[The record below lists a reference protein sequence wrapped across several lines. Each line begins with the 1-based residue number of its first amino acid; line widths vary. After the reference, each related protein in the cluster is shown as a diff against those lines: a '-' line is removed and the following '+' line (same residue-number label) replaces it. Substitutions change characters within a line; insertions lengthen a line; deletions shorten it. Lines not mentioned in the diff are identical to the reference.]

1 MIKNRFSPIEKL
13 KIMGSASEFTMG
25 PEIDVL
31 IWNVFKCKKKGWQ
44 EDFISLCRDK
54 DLILL
59 QEAIANS
66 PLDTH
71 FKKSTKYQWIMARS
85 FRDLRTNLETGIK
98 TGSTV
103 AAQTKMIMAS
113 LHSEPFS
120 KTKKMLLSTIYPLSG
135 RQDSLLVINAH
146 IINFVSFIKFKAH
159 LDSISVVLEQHNGP
173 VLLAGDFNTWNRKR
187 LKYFNALAL
196 SFSLTEVGLT
206 RKPKMIHLFQHLDHI
221 YCKGFDIVD
230 AKVLTNIRSSDHH
243 PLHLTLQLNP
253 AHC

>member
-1 MIKNRFSPIEKL
+1 MIKSRFSPIEKL
-13 KIMGSASEFTMG
+13 KIMGNASERAMG
-25 PEIDVL
+25 PEIEVL

-44 EDFISLCRDK
+44 EDFASLCRNK

-59 QEAIANS
+59 QEAIVNS
-66 PLDTH
+66 PFDTY
-71 FKKSTKYQWIMARS
+71 FEKSLTYQWIMARS

-103 AAQTKMIMAS
+103 AAKTKVLMAS

-120 KTKKMLLSTIYPLSG
+120 KTKKMLLSTIYPLNG

-159 LDSISVVLEQHNGP
+159 LDTISVVLAQHVGP

-187 LKYFNALAL
+187 LRYFHELAL
-196 SFSLTEVGLT
+196 SFSLIEADLI
-206 RKPKMIHLFQHLDHI
+206 RKPKMAHLFQHLDHI
-221 YCKGFDIVD
+221 YCKGFEILD
-230 AKVLTNIRSSDHH
+230 AQVLTNIRSSDHY
-243 PLHLTLQLNP
+243 PLHLTLRITK
-253 AHC
+253 